1 MLLVQRTAL
10 RDLTSDGWLL
20 FLTRFTRLFAYGS
33 LSVVLIL
40 YLTSLGLDESQ
51 TGVLLTLTLVG
62 DTIISLWLTTRADR
76 IGRRRVLQLGA
87 VLMAGAE
94 LDFASTGNLLLLI
107 IAGVLVQTSN
117 WPNLLRRYAGSELG
131 GHHSGP
137 DCGHGRRP
145 VRQLADLELFLPDFR
160 CQFNSADRHRRRIEA
175 LEAQHRSDPL
185 FYTAVV
191 LFDSVI
197 EILART
203 DTHSFGDRPRSLQL
217 PNGTMRG
224 RICIQRD
231 DARRSVSLHRL
242 LKETFGCSDVPL
254 RREQEIHVRPCL
266 STAP

>member
-1 MLLVQRTAL
+1 M
-10 RDLTSDGWLL
+10 
-20 FLTRFTRLFAYGS
+20 
-33 LSVVLIL
+33 
-40 YLTSLGLDESQ
+40 
-51 TGVLLTLTLVG
+51 
-62 DTIISLWLTTRADR
+62 
-76 IGRRRVLQLGA
+76 
-87 VLMAGAE
+87 
-94 LDFASTGNLLLLI
+94 
-107 IAGVLVQTSN
+107 VLVQTSN
-117 WPNLLRRYAGSELG
+117 WPNLLQRYAGSELD

-137 DCGHGRRP
+137 DCEHGRRP
-145 VRQLADLELFLPDFR
+145 VRQLSDLELFLPDFR

-185 FYTAVV
+185 FYTAVI

-254 RREQEIHVRPCL
+254 RREQEIHRSPLLVDSAIGMSTGPSLLYTSRRSAMTRRLFVPIGSSAFQILGRTAVPSAESWCVPVQRCVRPSYSPNRANL
-266 STAP
+266 VSPSGMVETPRL

>member
-1 MLLVQRTAL
+1 MTLRISALFLLQGLIIGPVLRAQSVFHGSHAPQVSFASAEIGRAL
-10 RDLTSDGWLL
+10 RLQGATPDRGMRDLTSDKSSL
-20 FLTRFTRLFAYGS
+20 RFA
-33 LSVVLIL
+33 I
-40 YLTSLGLDESQ
+40 
-51 TGVLLTLTLVG
+51 
-62 DTIISLWLTTRADR
+62 A
-76 IGRRRVLQLGA
+76 
-87 VLMAGAE
+87 AGADE
-94 LDFASTGNLLLLI
+94 PKALAQTLRVAPLKT
-107 IAGVLVQTSN
+107 VLVQTSN

-145 VRQLADLELFLPDFR
+145 VRQLADLEFFLPDFR

-185 FYTAVV
+185 FYTTVV

-197 EILART
+197 EILARA

-254 RREQEIHVRPCL
+254 RREQEIHRSPLLVDSAIEVCPPALHFYIRL
-266 STAP
+266 VAAP

>member
-1 MLLVQRTAL
+1 MDVVEDYEPLLL
-10 RDLTSDGWLL
+10 RFQPAKDGLPH
-20 FLTRFTRLFAYGS
+20 F
-33 LSVVLIL
+33 
-40 YLTSLGLDESQ
+40 
-51 TGVLLTLTLVG
+51 VLL
-62 DTIISLWLTTRADR
+62 W
-76 IGRRRVLQLGA
+76 
-87 VLMAGAE
+87 M
-94 LDFASTGNLLLLI
+94 
-107 IAGVLVQTSN
+107 VLVQTSN

-254 RREQEIHVRPCL
+254 RREQEIHRSPLLVDSAIEVCPPALHFYIRL
-266 STAP
+266 VAAP

>member
-1 MLLVQRTAL
+1 MPPSSTL
-10 RDLTSDGWLL
+10 RVDKSMKKSTRNRCSPLRVHTSTVKKSAATIS
-20 FLTRFTRLFAYGS
+20 FQCRARNSFQ
-33 LSVVLIL
+33 VVLRFRSGAGSIPCR
-40 YLTSLGLDESQ
+40 SRMAAM
-51 TGVLLTLTLVG
+51 VL
-62 DTIISLWLTTRADR
+62 RA
-76 IGRRRVLQLGA
+76 
-87 VLMAGAE
+87 
-94 LDFASTGNLLLLI
+94 
-107 IAGVLVQTSN
+107 VLVQTSN

-185 FYTAVV
+185 FYTTVV

-197 EILART
+197 EILARA

-231 DARRSVSLHRL
+231 DARRSVS
-242 LKETFGCSDVPL
+242 
-254 RREQEIHVRPCL
+254 
-266 STAP
+266 

>member
-1 MLLVQRTAL
+1 MRGAPQRGLLRLSIRIRSRISCGTLGRPGLPRWIRHVQNKRKPL
-10 RDLTSDGWLL
+10 RCQAMT
-20 FLTRFTRLFAYGS
+20 
-33 LSVVLIL
+33 
-40 YLTSLGLDESQ
+40 
-51 TGVLLTLTLVG
+51 
-62 DTIISLWLTTRADR
+62 
-76 IGRRRVLQLGA
+76 
-87 VLMAGAE
+87 
-94 LDFASTGNLLLLI
+94 
-107 IAGVLVQTSN
+107 VLVQTSN

-203 DTHSFGDRPRSLQL
+203 DTHAFGDRPRSLQL

-254 RREQEIHVRPCL
+254 RREQEIHRSPLLVDSAIEVCPPALHFYIRL
-266 STAP
+266 VAAP